1 MKPSIVVWLV
11 AFELALAGICVAA
24 GSPANR
30 RSHFWLRL
38 VLGCLAVPLVPV
50 AVLLVLVVSGLPE
63 DVGTAVLSVVP
74 LAVIASL
81 MFIPALLYH
90 RSGPPPGQSDGDGGG
105 GSGPDRPSPAPTRPG
120 GGLPLPDADQARAR
134 ARDHNRPRLSEA
146 RPRRPAR
153 EPGRNPDPAKR

>member
-1 MKPSIVVWLV
+1 VKSSIVVWLV
-11 AFELALAGICVAA
+11 AFELALAGICIAA

-50 AVLLVLVVSGLPE
+50 AVLAVLVVSGLPE

-74 LAVIASL
+74 LVVIASL
-81 MFIPALLYH
+81 MFVPALLYH
-90 RSGPPPGQSDGDGGG
+90 RSGPSPGQSDENGGG
-105 GSGPDRPSPAPTRPG
+105 GSGPYRPSSPPTGPG

-134 ARDHNRPRLSEA
+134 ARDHNGPRLGDA
-146 RPRRPAR
+146 KPRRPAR
-153 EPGRNPDPAKR
+153 EPVRAPGPAKR